1 MRRQNSEYAG
11 PTSRSFYRAVV
22 QGSLARRESTTRTF
36 VVIGIILLTIIFSS
50 ILLLYSSVNKTSG
63 HSYPARTP
71 LPLDNPIIHEN
82 SQSGTTDWKIPDG
95 KEASTQIQAYAS
107 MRSVAPGQSLTFY
120 VSTQKAGTHYTLDI
134 FRIGWYQGTGG
145 RLLMSVNN
153 LIGQA
158 QGYFDTATTK
168 LVKCTSCF
176 VDRKTG
182 LVEARWHSSYTLTVP
197 PTWVTGI
204 YLAKLVDAQD
214 MQTYVTF
221 EVLGNISAP
230 YVVVTPDTA
239 YAAYNNWGG
248 YSLYAYNSIVQ
259 GVKVSFDRPSAYLD
273 GSDQVLVFEAD
284 AIHWMER
291 NGYNLSYMSNI
302 DLHMHPASLLQ
313 HKAYISLGHDEY
325 WTKEMRDAVEN
336 ARDSGVGLAF
346 LEANASYWQVRL
358 EPDTSGVANRTV
370 VCYKVL
376 TSQHDLPRDP
386 FYRKDNT
393 RVTSQWRDPVLNR
406 PENALIGIMY
416 SDYNSNLRGVAWQM
430 NTSANSSLL
439 QGTGLKPGQQYG
451 CGLVGYEWDK
461 VFQNG
466 ATPRGLQIIATMI
479 TVSIEGHK
487 DTSNTTAYI
496 APSGAMVFATGA
508 VYWTSA
514 LDGYRFTPDPRC
526 QNQPAVVPEMQ
537 HLMTNVM
544 AALIVHH

>member
-1 MRRQNSEYAG
+1 
-11 PTSRSFYRAVV
+11 V
-22 QGSLARRESTTRTF
+22 
-36 VVIGIILLTIIFSS
+36 
-50 ILLLYSSVNKTSG
+50 LYSVENKTSS
-63 HSYPARTP
+63 HLYPTRVS
-71 LPLDNPIIHEN
+71 LPPGNPIIHEN

-107 MRSVAPGQSLTFY
+107 MRSVAPGQRLTFY
-120 VSTQKAGTHYTLDI
+120 VSTQKAGTDYTLNI

-145 RLLMSVNN
+145 RLLMAVNN

-158 QGYFDTATTK
+158 QGYFDPANSK
-168 LVKCTSCF
+168 LVRCMSCF

-182 LVEARWHSSYTLTVP
+182 LVEARWHPSYILTVP

-221 EVLGNISAP
+221 EVLGNTSAH
-230 YVVVTPDTA
+230 YIVVTPDTA

-248 YSLYAYNSIVQ
+248 YSLYPYNSIVQ

-336 ARDSGVGLAF
+336 ARKSGVGLAF
-346 LEANASYWQVRL
+346 LEANAAYWQVRL

-376 TSQHDLPRDP
+376 TNEHDLSRDP
-386 FYRKDNT
+386 FYGKDNT

-416 SDYNSNLRGVAWQM
+416 SDYNSNLRGVAWQVD
-430 NTSANSSLL
+430 TSANSSLL
-439 QGTGLKPGQQYG
+439 QGTGLEPGQQYG

-466 ATPRGLQIIATMI
+466 VTPRGLQIIATMK
-479 TVSIEGHK
+479 TVSIEGNK
-487 DTSNTTAYI
+487 DTSNTTVYI
-496 APSGAMVFATGA
+496 APSGAMVFATGS

-514 LDGYRFTPDPRC
+514 LDDYRLTPDPRC
-526 QNQPAVVPEMQ
+526 KNQLAVVPQMQ
-537 HLMTNVM
+537 HLMANVM
-544 AALIVHH
+544 AALIVHL